1 MYLKTNCIQKC
12 LVPMLGVSRGYYSVS
27 LLAGYSSV
35 RTLAVRIESWL
46 TLCLYEGL
54 HCRIMPL
61 IIIE

>member
-12 LVPMLGVSRGYYSVS
+12 LVQMLGVSRGVKSVS

-35 RTLAVRIESWL
+35 RTLAVRIVSWL
-46 TLCLYEGL
+46 TLCLYQRL
-54 HCRIMPL
+54 HCRILPL